1 MIQGA
6 ECKVHEI
13 ADSIFQAMKNQELES
28 TGLGLLSGK
37 MGIIYFSALYLKL
50 FPKPQQKEILD
61 KFTDS
66 FLDQLTNGM
75 ESYTFCNGLSGILEG
90 LKTMNKNGII
100 DLDYSDLDNNYAPIL
115 KKFALYSISNYNY
128 DFLHGALGIL
138 KYYNEDAG
146 FINEVLLLLEKTAE
160 KKDNTYRWHSLIGA
174 ERKIGCNIALSHGIS
189 SIVAVLS
196 NLNCASIN
204 QESRDRIIEKAC
216 NYINSQEID
225 PQKYGCFFPNISLED
240 QDEIKRS
247 RMAWCYGDLGVAT
260 ALWEAGKVLNNKTW
274 KSKAIEIFTF
284 SSKRRCQ
291 EDTMVQDVEL
301 CHGSA
306 SLVMMFDYIFRET
319 ENDLFRETR
328 DFWVNKS
335 LELSCCTDGLAGYKT
350 WLGPDLKWRTEY
362 DILNGISGIGLM
374 FLGVLYNEKKWMEF
388 FMLH

>member
-1 MIQGA
+1 M
-6 ECKVHEI
+6 
-13 ADSIFQAMKNQELES
+13 
-28 TGLGLLSGK
+28 
-37 MGIIYFSALYLKL
+37 
-50 FPKPQQKEILD
+50 
-61 KFTDS
+61 
-66 FLDQLTNGM
+66 
-75 ESYTFCNGLSGILEG
+75 
-90 LKTMNKNGII
+90 
-100 DLDYSDLDNNYAPIL
+100 
-115 KKFALYSISNYNY
+115 
-128 DFLHGALGIL
+128 
-138 KYYNEDAG
+138 
-146 FINEVLLLLEKTAE
+146 LLEKTAE